1 MSHQARRPTPGTPP
15 TRPISSLYVAVN
27 IVDLR
32 PTFRRSSARIF
43 RVTLASLPHRVHW
56 LHMQRPLRI
65 LHTEAAMG
73 LGGQEIYIFRHMI
86 AMRARGHDVSLLCQP
101 GARLG
106 ALAQANGFIVHR
118 LRMGGLVRLLRGIDQ
133 VAALVRSHRFDVVN
147 TTSRRDAL
155 IAAAGARLAR
165 APLVVRSRHLMS
177 PVNSLLTYTGLPHR
191 VLTVSRFVKQ
201 QLVARGIQEGHIGVV
216 PPIAMPPQWH
226 GVRGPDPW
234 QCLQDTRARVRA
246 ELGFDTGDVVVGCV
260 AVLRR
265 PKGHMDLLRAIA
277 PLCHAHP
284 WLHLAVIG
292 DGEPVMTELRT
303 ASQRLGLQRQVHL
316 LGHRSDAQRLMAGL
330 DVFALAT
337 HKEAAGTVFLEA
349 AFVGVPIVATRVGGV
364 PEMVREGDNALL
376 VEPGDP
382 TALTTALQC
391 LVEQPGLRRRM
402 GRAGWDWMRSDD
414 RFSPVG
420 HCRATEA
427 CYYQWLE
434 ELGHA

>member
-1 MSHQARRPTPGTPP
+1 
-15 TRPISSLYVAVN
+15 
-27 IVDLR
+27 
-32 PTFRRSSARIF
+32 
-43 RVTLASLPHRVHW
+43 
-56 LHMQRPLRI
+56 MQRPLRI

-118 LRMGGLVRLLRGIDQ
+118 LRMGGLLRLLRGIDR
-133 VAALVRSHRFDVVN
+133 VAALVRSHHFDVVN

-201 QLVARGIQEGHIGVV
+201 QLVARGIQEGRIGVV
-216 PPIAMPPQWH
+216 PPIAIPPQWQ

-246 ELGFDTGDVVVGCV
+246 ELGFVAGDVVVGCV

-265 PKGHMDLLRAIA
+265 PKGHMDLLHAIA

-284 WLHLAVIG
+284 SLHLVVIG

-364 PEMVREGDNALL
+364 PEMVREGSNALL

-382 TALTTALQC
+382 AALTMALQR
-391 LVEQPGLRRRM
+391 LVEQPGLRRQM
-402 GRAGWDWMRSDD
+402 GRAGWDWMRRDE